1 MTARAARC
9 ILKRW
14 PMSWPWVCSGRLCDQ
29 AAAEQHPAAVPLG
42 IWRAVQWIEENFA
55 TKVSIEKLA
64 VQAGLSPRHF
74 ARSFLQATG
83 YTPHAYLLRIR
94 LGRARE
100 LLKQSGRAKGLKEI
114 AVSCG
119 FF

>member
-1 MTARAARC
+1 MHPNSLLIDNLAFSSDFPKARNKH
-9 ILKRW
+9 IFLKRW

-100 LLKQSGRAKGLKEI
+100 LN
-114 AVSCG
+114 C
-119 FF
+119 

>member
-1 MTARAARC
+1 MANVVAVG
-9 ILKRW
+9 LL
-14 PMSWPWVCSGRLCDQ
+14 GRLCDQ
-29 AAAEQHPAAVPLG
+29 AAAEQHPAAVPLR

-83 YTPHAYLLRIR
+83 YTPHAYLLRIWSKPVGALAGSEPPWLQLSLR
-94 LGRARE
+94 HTQ
-100 LLKQSGRAKGLKEI
+100 KK
-114 AVSCG
+114 
-119 FF
+119 